1 MAVDNISFSITNK
14 CNSRC
19 GICNIWK
26 EKCFSDELS
35 VWDIEKLFSNPG
47 FAAVNTVSI
56 TGGEPFLRNDINEII
71 VTLKKVLKNF
81 NRVFLNTNAT
91 IIDKVVKTSEMCA
104 NLFDE
109 TIISISVDGP
119 KNMHDSLRGI
129 SCHDNALI
137 LMNKLRLIPN
147 VKTSVSMTLSK
158 DNAEY
163 SVLDYVYHLAK
174 SYGAMFSFRLADTSP
189 TYYKNTEKYLGVSD
203 EQKKVISQFIGNKC
217 MDNPFLQVLKE
228 FIDTGNVKLISENGR
243 NKCLAGKKFIFV
255 HPNGDIAP
263 CLYST
268 NKLSIDQINNGN
280 VPELGKYEPCP
291 CCTDCAIYPIL
302 EHIQKVR

>member
-1 MAVDNISFSITNK
+1 MAVDNVSFSITNK

-19 GICNIWK
+19 NICNIWK

-35 VWDIEKLFSNPG
+35 VLGIEKLFSNPG
-47 FAAVNTVSI
+47 FSDVNTVSI
-56 TGGEPFLRNDINEII
+56 TGGEPFLRNDVNEII
-71 VTLKKVLKNF
+71 ITLKKVLKNL

-91 IIDKVVKTSEMCA
+91 IVDNVVKTSELCST
-104 NLFDE
+104 LFKE
-109 TIISISVDGP
+109 TIVSISVDGP
-119 KNMHDSLRGI
+119 KNIHDSLRGI
-129 SCHDNALI
+129 SCHNNALVLI
-137 LMNKLRLIPN
+137 DKLHLMPN

-158 DNAEY
+158 NNADY
-163 SVLDYVYHLAK
+163 SVLDYVYQLAE

-189 TYYKNTEKYLGVSD
+189 TYYKNTEMRLGVSD
-203 EQKKVISQFIGNKC
+203 EQKSVISQFIGDKC
-217 MDNPFLQVLKE
+217 MDNPFLRALKE
-228 FIDTGNVKLISENGR
+228 FIDTGNVKLIYENGR
-243 NKCLAGKKFIFV
+243 NKCLAGKKFMFV

-280 VPELGKYEPCP
+280 VPKLGKYEPCP

-302 EHIQKVR
+302 EHTQKIR